1 MLKDT
6 YFLQIYGKLNID
18 ATKDKI
24 FFSIITNT
32 QSYNTSYINSRENF
46 DKFMDFLLNFFKK
59 NKIELKD
66 IEKIFVN
73 EGPGKLS
80 NIRTSIAIA
89 KAIALSKN
97 ISLYGFNSN
106 QIIGKNYAKIIDLFN
121 KGLLIKN
128 LIKPQY

>member
-1 MLKDT
+1 MNNL
-6 YFLQIYGKLNID
+6 IID
-18 ATKDKI
+18 ATKEKI
-24 FFSIITNT
+24 FFSVITNT

-46 DKFMDFLLNFFKK
+46 DKFMDFLLDFFKK

-97 ISLYGFNSN
+97 IGLYGFNSKDFD
-106 QIIGKNYAKIIDLFN
+106 GKNYK
-121 KGLLIKN
+121 KLIKLEKN
-128 LIKPQY
+128 NQLNKDLIKPQ

>member
-1 MLKDT
+1 MKNL
-6 YFLQIYGKLNID
+6 IID
-18 ATKDKI
+18 ATKEKV
-24 FFSIITNT
+24 FFSVITDS

-46 DKFMDFLLNFFKK
+46 DKFMDFLLDFFKK

-80 NIRTSIAIA
+80 NIRISIAIA

-97 ISLYGFNSN
+97 ISLYGFNSKDFD
-106 QIIGKNYAKIIDLFN
+106 GKDYK
-121 KGLLIKN
+121 KLIKLEKN
-128 LIKPQY
+128 NKLNKDLIKPQ

>member
-1 MLKDT
+1 MKNL
-6 YFLQIYGKLNID
+6 IID
-18 ATKDKI
+18 ATKEKI

-46 DKFMDFLLNFFKK
+46 DKFMNFLLNFFKK

-97 ISLYGFNSN
+97 ISLYGFNSKDFD
-106 QIIGKNYAKIIDLFN
+106 GKDYK
-121 KGLLIKN
+121 KLIKLEKN
-128 LIKPQY
+128 NKLNKDLIKPQ

>member
-1 MLKDT
+1 MKNL
-6 YFLQIYGKLNID
+6 IID
-18 ATKDKI
+18 ATKEKI

-80 NIRTSIAIA
+80 NIRISIAIA

-97 ISLYGFNSN
+97 ISLYGFNSKDFD
-106 QIIGKNYAKIIDLFN
+106 GKDYK
-121 KGLLIKN
+121 KLIKLEKN
-128 LIKPQY
+128 NKLNKDLIKTQLLS

>member
-1 MLKDT
+1 MKNL
-6 YFLQIYGKLNID
+6 IID
-18 ATKDKI
+18 ATKEKI

-80 NIRTSIAIA
+80 NIRISLAIA

-97 ISLYGFNSN
+97 ISLYGFNSKDFN
-106 QIIGKNYAKIIDLFN
+106 GKDYK
-121 KGLLIKN
+121 KLIKLEKN
-128 LIKPQY
+128 NKLNKDLIKTQ

>member
-1 MLKDT
+1 MKNL
-6 YFLQIYGKLNID
+6 IID
-18 ATKDKI
+18 ATKEKI

-46 DKFMDFLLNFFKK
+46 DKFLDFLLNFLKK

-97 ISLYGFNSN
+97 ISLYGFNSKDFD
-106 QIIGKNYAKIIDLFN
+106 GKNYK
-121 KGLLIKN
+121 KLIKLEKN
-128 LIKPQY
+128 NQLNKDLIKPQ